1 MKSRDKKRRPLPRTS
16 DIKARQVILHGVLV
30 TVVIEQVIL
39 HGVLVTV
46 VIELAGLTALGPR
59 GFIIRSLPLLIFHTQ
74 N

>member
-16 DIKARQVILHGVLV
+16 DIKAP
-30 TVVIEQVIL
+30 QVIL